1 MTLSATQRITG
12 ALMSLS
18 PYVMHPVQIAMTAA
32 SLNEHFPGRICLC
45 IGAGAPGDLAAAG
58 IQRPKPLATLA
69 ESLEITKILL

>member
-32 SLNEHFPGRICLC
+32 SLNEHFPGRICL
-45 IGAGAPGDLAAAG
+45 
-58 IQRPKPLATLA
+58 
-69 ESLEITKILL
+69 